1 MNKIDKALIEIKNQT
16 GMEIINKS
24 FDGIPLFDVPYN
36 QPFKFDL
43 QISFNSIRGMCSFQL
58 HFPSLYIKA
67 NEVKDFSNEVNFVT
81 FLIEGLNKAI
91 AKDYSSEWVLYEP
104 K

>member
-1 MNKIDKALIEIKNQT
+1 MNKIDKALMEIKNQT

-24 FDGIPLFDVPYN
+24 FDGVPLFDIPYC

-43 QISFNSIRGMCSFQL
+43 QISFNSIRGACSFQL

-67 NEVKDFSNEVNFVT
+67 NEVKDFSNEVSFIS
-81 FLIEGLNKAI
+81 FLIEGLNKDLK
-91 AKDYSSEWVLYEP
+91 KDYSAEWVLQ
-104 K
+104 